1 MEKDSAVIQNTNY
14 KLLDLM
20 KFICAFLV
28 IGIHTRPF
36 QVVSDVADKLFYYDI
51 SNYAVPFFYACT
63 GYFLIIRQQNK
74 GVHEKIC
81 FRIKKVLRLYVIW
94 SIIYL
99 PLTFCGWI
107 IEGNR
112 EPVYLLRSVRN
123 FILVGDNFYSWALW
137 YLNGLV
143 FALIF
148 IDLLLRKFSI
158 KQIVKFGSVMYV
170 LGIILTMFEGHLNKL
185 PMIVSAAVK
194 LYFVAFVTT
203 RNGLFQSLIFVSIG
217 MLVAEIEKLGKLRIS
232 TGSIIA
238 VALMYLTKIATSLI
252 GGGQYFSK
260 ILDLPTFF
268 FLFAVVISAC
278 KKIDL
283 NGKFYV
289 RLRNWS
295 ETIYFVHMYFV
306 ALCALILYKSDYHN
320 FKTFFI
326 TASGSL
332 MISWITSLYKERK
345 NR

>member
-1 MEKDSAVIQNTNY
+1 MEKDSAVMQNTNY

-63 GYFLIIRQQNK
+63 GYFLIVRQQNK

-185 PMIVSAAVK
+185 PMIVSVLGAALNILLNYLLVPRFG
-194 LYFVAFVTT
+194 YVAAGYTT
-203 RNGLFQSLIFVSIG
+203 LVCYVLFAIG
-217 MLVAEIEKLGKLRIS
+217 HGFLCAALKKKAEIKLPLFSVYKIMILS
-232 TGSIIA
+232 TF
-238 VALMYLTKIATSLI
+238 VLLYTALI
-252 GGGQYFSK
+252 
-260 ILDLPTFF
+260 
-268 FLFAVVISAC
+268 
-278 KKIDL
+278 
-283 NGKFYV
+283 N
-289 RLRNWS
+289 
-295 ETIYFVHMYFV
+295 
-306 ALCALILYKSDYHN
+306 ILYKYPMVRV
-320 FKTFFI
+320 
-326 TASGSL
+326 SL
-332 MISWITSLYKERK
+332 AGICILVILIKHK
-345 NR
+345 KIFAFAKGIIKK

>member
-1 MEKDSAVIQNTNY
+1 MEKDSAVMQNINY
-14 KLLDLM
+14 KLLDLI

-36 QVVSDVADKLFYYDI
+36 QTVSDVADKLFYYDI

-63 GYFLIIRQQNK
+63 GYFLIVKQQNK
-74 GVHEKIC
+74 SVHEKIC
-81 FRIKKVLRLYVIW
+81 FRVKKVLRLYVIW

-99 PLTFCGWI
+99 PLAFCGWI

-112 EPVYLLRSVRN
+112 EAVYLLRCLRN
-123 FILVGDNFYSWALW
+123 FIFVGDNFYSWALW
-137 YLNGLV
+137 YLNGLI

-158 KQIVKFGSVMYV
+158 KQIVNFGSVMYV
-170 LGIILTMFEGHLNKL
+170 LGIILTMFEGHLDKL

-194 LYFVAFVTT
+194 LYFAVFVTT
-203 RNGLFQSLIFVSIG
+203 RNGLFQSLVFVSIG
-217 MLVAEIEKLGKLRIS
+217 MLVAEIEKLGKLRIGS
-232 TGSIIA
+232 GSIIA
-238 VALMYLTKIATSLI
+238 AALMYLTKIATSLI

-268 FLFAVVISAC
+268 FLFAVVISVC

-306 ALCALILYKSDYHN
+306 ALCALVLYKSDYHN

-326 TASGSL
+326 AASGSFT
-332 MISWITSLYKERK
+332 ISWLTSLYKERK
-345 NR
+345 K

>member
-1 MEKDSAVIQNTNY
+1 MEKDSAVMQNINY

-28 IGIHTRPF
+28 IGIHTRPL
-36 QVVSDVADKLFYYDI
+36 QAVSDVADKLFYYDI

-63 GYFLIIRQQNK
+63 GYFLIVRQQNK

-112 EPVYLLRSVRN
+112 ELVYLLRCVRN
-123 FILVGDNFYSWALW
+123 FILVGENFYSWALW

-185 PMIVSAAVK
+185 PMVVSAAVK
-194 LYFVAFVTT
+194 LYFAAFVTT

-217 MLVAEIEKLGKLRIS
+217 MLVAETEKLGKLRIS

-238 VALMYLTKIATSLI
+238 AALMYLTKIATSFI
-252 GGGQYFSK
+252 GGGGNTSRRYWISRHFSSC
-260 ILDLPTFF
+260 LQL
-268 FLFAVVISAC
+268 
-278 KKIDL
+278 
-283 NGKFYV
+283 
-289 RLRNWS
+289 
-295 ETIYFVHMYFV
+295 
-306 ALCALILYKSDYHN
+306 
-320 FKTFFI
+320 
-326 TASGSL
+326 
-332 MISWITSLYKERK
+332 
-345 NR
+345 

>member
-1 MEKDSAVIQNTNY
+1 
-14 KLLDLM
+14 M
-20 KFICAFLV
+20 KFICAFFV
-28 IGIHTRPF
+28 IGIHTRPLQAF
-36 QVVSDVADKLFYYDI
+36 SDVADKLFYYDI

-63 GYFLIIRQQNK
+63 GYFLIVRQQNK

-112 EPVYLLRSVRN
+112 ESVYLLRCVRN
-123 FILVGDNFYSWALW
+123 FILVGENFYSWALW

-217 MLVAEIEKLGKLRIS
+217 MVVAEIEKIGKLRIS
-232 TGSIIA
+232 SGSIIA
-238 VALMYLTKIATSLI
+238 ATFMYFIKIATSFI

-295 ETIYFVHMYFV
+295 ETIYLVHMYFV
-306 ALCALILYKSDYHN
+306 ALCALVLYKSDYHN

-326 TASGSL
+326 VASGSFI
-332 MISWITSLYKERK
+332 ISWLTSLYKERK

>member
-81 FRIKKVLRLYVIW
+81 FRIKKALRLYVIW

-170 LGIILTMFEGHLNKL
+170 LGIVLTMFEGHLNKL

-194 LYFVAFVTT
+194 LYFAAFVTT

-252 GGGQYFSK
+252 GGGAVLLEDTRSPDIF
-260 ILDLPTFF
+260 LP
-268 FLFAVVISAC
+268 VCSC
-278 KKIDL
+278 
-283 NGKFYV
+283 
-289 RLRNWS
+289 
-295 ETIYFVHMYFV
+295 
-306 ALCALILYKSDYHN
+306 N
-320 FKTFFI
+320 F
-326 TASGSL
+326 G
-332 MISWITSLYKERK
+332 MQED
-345 NR
+345 

>member
-1 MEKDSAVIQNTNY
+1 
-14 KLLDLM
+14 M
-20 KFICAFLV
+20 KFIRAFLV
-28 IGIHTRPF
+28 IGIHTRPL
-36 QVVSDVADKLFYYDI
+36 QAVSDVADKLFYYDI

-63 GYFLIIRQQNK
+63 GYFLIVRQQNK
-74 GVHEKIC
+74 DVHEKIC
-81 FRIKKVLRLYVIW
+81 FRIKKFLRLYVIW

-112 EPVYLLRSVRN
+112 EPVYLLRCVRN

-185 PMIVSAAVK
+185 PMIVSTAVK
-194 LYFVAFVTT
+194 LYFAAFVTT

-217 MLVAEIEKLGKLRIS
+217 MMVAETEKLGELRIS

-238 VALMYLTKIATSLI
+238 AALMYLTKIATS
-252 GGGQYFSK
+252 F
-260 ILDLPTFF
+260 
-268 FLFAVVISAC
+268 
-278 KKIDL
+278 
-283 NGKFYV
+283 
-289 RLRNWS
+289 
-295 ETIYFVHMYFV
+295 IYYG
-306 ALCALILYKSDYHN
+306 ITDNTES
-320 FKTFFI
+320 I
-326 TASGSL
+326 TAFRYNIMRSL
-332 MISWITSLYKERK
+332 FYCL
-345 NR
+345 NRRSQKKSYNWVEFLNMLDNSYPLVRPRIYVNIYE

>member
-1 MEKDSAVIQNTNY
+1 MEKDSAVMQNINY
-14 KLLDLM
+14 KLLDLI

-36 QVVSDVADKLFYYDI
+36 QAVSDVADKLFYYDI

-63 GYFLIIRQQNK
+63 GYFLIVKQQNK
-74 GVHEKIC
+74 SVHEKIC
-81 FRIKKVLRLYVIW
+81 FRVKKVLRLYVIW

-112 EPVYLLRSVRN
+112 EPVYLLRCLRN

-170 LGIILTMFEGHLNKL
+170 LGIILTMFEGHLDKL
-185 PMIVSAAVK
+185 PMIVFAAVK
-194 LYFVAFVTT
+194 LYFTAFVTT
-203 RNGLFQSLIFVSIG
+203 RNGLFQSLVFVSIG
-217 MLVAEIEKLGKLRIS
+217 MLVAETEKLGKLRIS

-238 VALMYLTKIATSLI
+238 AALMYLTKIATSLI
-252 GGGQYFSK
+252 EGG
-260 ILDLPTFF
+260 
-268 FLFAVVISAC
+268 AVPQPDA
-278 KKIDL
+278 
-283 NGKFYV
+283 
-289 RLRNWS
+289 
-295 ETIYFVHMYFV
+295 
-306 ALCALILYKSDYHN
+306 
-320 FKTFFI
+320 
-326 TASGSL
+326 
-332 MISWITSLYKERK
+332 
-345 NR
+345 

>member
-1 MEKDSAVIQNTNY
+1 M
-14 KLLDLM
+14 
-20 KFICAFLV
+20 
-28 IGIHTRPF
+28 
-36 QVVSDVADKLFYYDI
+36 
-51 SNYAVPFFYACT
+51 
-63 GYFLIIRQQNK
+63 
-74 GVHEKIC
+74 HEKIC
-81 FRIKKVLRLYVIW
+81 FRVKKVLRLYVIG

-112 EPVYLLRSVRN
+112 EPIYLLRCLGN

-137 YLNGLV
+137 YLNGLI

-158 KQIVKFGSVMYV
+158 KQIMKFGSVMYV
-170 LGIILTMFEGHLNKL
+170 LGIILTMFEGHLDKL

-194 LYFVAFVTT
+194 LYFTVFVTT
-203 RNGLFQSLIFVSIG
+203 RNGLFQSLVFVSIG
-217 MLVAEIEKLGKLRIS
+217 MLVAEIEKFGKFRIS
-232 TGSIIA
+232 SGSIIA
-238 VALMYLTKIATSLI
+238 AALMYLTKIATSLI
-252 GGGQYFSK
+252 GGQYFSK

-306 ALCALILYKSDYHN
+306 ALCAPILYKSDYHN

-326 TASGSL
+326 TASGSFI
-332 MISWITSLYKERK
+332 ISWLTSLYKERK